1 MKLFA
6 IIVTANYSLRMVNEP
21 QGMARI
27 PPRVAELHAPE
38 RVADQTQCLAVI
50 LSANYSPGMVNET
63 QITVRV
69 PQEIAKELDA
79 LARLMAKSD
88 RYKAIG
94 LSKTAV
100 YRLALARGVQVLRQ
114 ELEADRGK

>member
-1 MKLFA
+1 MANELR
-6 IIVTANYSLRMVNEP
+6 VTARSPQEVANELD
-21 QGMARI
+21 A
-27 PPRVAELHAPE
+27 PPRLMA
-38 RVADQTQCLAVI
+38 QTQCLAI
-50 LSANYSPGMVNET
+50 TLTANYSPDMVNET

-79 LARLMAKSD
+79 LERLMAKSD

-100 YRLALARGVQVLRQ
+100 YRLAIARGVQVLRQ
-114 ELEADRGK
+114 ELEADREK

>member
-1 MKLFA
+1 MVNEPPDMARVPPQVAKEPHAPERMVVAQTQRLA
-6 IIVTANYSLRMVNEP
+6 VTLTANYS
-21 QGMARI
+21 
-27 PPRVAELHAPE
+27 
-38 RVADQTQCLAVI
+38 AD
-50 LSANYSPGMVNET
+50 MVNET

-100 YRLALARGVQVLRQ
+100 YRLAIARGVQVLRQ
-114 ELEADRGK
+114 ELEADRAK